1 MAEIKAAKGF
11 GTITISEDVIAIIA
25 GTAAMEIEGVLGT
38 GHNLKDIKEVGGIK
52 SIKGGIAEILGY
64 KSLSKGVKV
73 EVFDGDAKIEVNIST
88 EFGAKIHEIAENVQ
102 QNVKNAVETMTGLN
116 VLVVNVN
123 VASVHI
129 GKEDE
134 PATDRRD

>member
-1 MAEIKAAKGF
+1 MAEFKAGKGF

-38 GHNLKDIKEVGGIK
+38 GHNIKDIKDAASIK
-52 SIKGGIAEILGY
+52 SIKGGIAGILGY

-73 EVFDGDAKIEVNIST
+73 EVVDDEAKIEINISA
-88 EFGAKIHEIAENVQ
+88 EFGVKIHEIAEKVQ
-102 QNVKNAVETMTGLN
+102 QNVKTAVETMTGLN

-134 PATDRRD
+134 TV